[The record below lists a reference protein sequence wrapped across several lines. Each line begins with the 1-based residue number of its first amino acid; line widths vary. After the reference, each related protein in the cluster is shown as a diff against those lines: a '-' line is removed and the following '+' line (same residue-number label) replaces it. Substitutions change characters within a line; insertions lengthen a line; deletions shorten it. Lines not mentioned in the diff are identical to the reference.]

1 MRRLL
6 TPSLI
11 APARREGV
19 FLAVRHIDRKLTAIV
34 TADAGV
40 RHMSESSAQRAA
52 DRALATDLKGRHLWC
67 TRKP

>member
-6 TPSLI
+6 TPSPI
-11 APARREGV
+11 IPVRREGIL
-19 FLAVRHIDRKLTAIV
+19 LAVQDIDGKLTAIV

-40 RHMSESSAQRAA
+40 RHVSESSAQRAA

-67 TRKP
+67 TRQS